1 MKKNVPCALDPSK
14 AVVEIIHIVS
24 LFLSHSLLLS
34 RSLSL
39 SYSLGLSPSLSL
51 SLSLCVSRYT
61 SIFFSFT
68 VFVPQPHT
76 ILKSHY
82 LSIFFNLHYFLFL
95 FIYLSFL
102 ASPPFISL
110 HRSLSAYSHPSND
123 VLIIL
128 TLNLH

>member
-51 SLSLCVSRYT
+51 SLSVSRYT

-102 ASPPFISL
+102 ASPTFISL

>member
-51 SLSLCVSRYT
+51 SLSVSRYT